1 MNQSNPLSPPIP
13 QNKNDKISWGNLFGS
28 SMSLAIYNA
37 ALKFT
42 GPLVVITS
50 DTLTATRLEDELNFF
65 NGDNSFS
72 ILTFPDW
79 ETLPYDTFSPHQDL
93 ISQRLHV
100 LSQLP
105 NLQRGI
111 VLVSLST
118 LMKRIAPRNYIEGN
132 SFTVKTGE
140 RINVDE
146 IRLRFTRCG
155 YQAVAQVISPGEFAV
170 RGSILD
176 VFPMGSDVPFRIDL
190 FDQDIDSIRTFDP
203 ENQRS
208 LDKIDEI
215 ALLPAREYP
224 LTEQAISLFRQNWR
238 NHFSGNPIHHSVYQS
253 VSDGLSA
260 PGIEYFLSLFFEQSA
275 TLFDYLPAHSVI
287 LRLGDLNSAG
297 ESFWTEIQERYEQR
311 RYDVTYPILPP
322 TEIFLNVSDIFYHA
336 NQFAQIFCEQDPITE
351 KAGSFNFATQPPPIC
366 LVDHKADDPLH
377 ALKTFLLNTQS
388 RILFCAESAGR
399 REALIDLLKS
409 GNINPTVVNSWS
421 DFLQN
426 QNRLN
431 LTIAPLE
438 MGLSLTDPAIII
450 FAETQLFGTQVLQ
463 QRRRK
468 QRTFDSDIIV
478 RNLAELN
485 IGAAVVHIDH
495 GVGRYQGLQILQVN
509 NYEAEYLTIEYAGGD
524 KLYVPVASLHY
535 ISRYSGTDLENAP
548 INRLGTDVWQ
558 KAKRQAAEQIKDVA
572 AELLDLYAIR
582 AARPGFKYQT
592 PDEQYRS
599 FSAAFPFEETPD
611 QQQAIQQVI
620 EDMVSAK
627 PMDRLICGDVGFGKT
642 EVAMRA
648 AFIAVQAGKQVAILV
663 PTTLLAQQH
672 FQNFSDRFAD
682 WPIRVEMLSRF
693 RSNAEQAKIITQ
705 LKEGKVDIIIGTHK
719 LLQPDIHF
727 KNLGLVIIDEE
738 HRFGVQQKEKLKQ
751 LRAEVDILTLT
762 ATPIPRTLN
771 MAMSSI
777 RDLSLIATPPAR
789 RLAIKTFVHMR
800 NDSLIREAILREILR
815 GGQVYFLH
823 NSVDTI
829 QPIAEELKQLVPEAR
844 IGVAH
849 GQMRERELEMIMK
862 DFYHHRFNVLVC
874 TTIIETGIDIPAAN
888 TIIMDRADKLGLA
901 QMHQLRGRVGRS
913 HHQAYAYLLT
923 PPPQAIT
930 TDAQKRL
937 DAISAL
943 EELGSG
949 FTLATHD
956 LEIRGAGELLG
967 EQQSGNIQAVGFSLY
982 MELLDRAI
990 HALKSGKEPELEK
1003 PLQIGA
1009 EIDLQIPA
1017 LIPTTYVPDP
1027 HTRLILYK
1035 RVANAQSN
1043 DELHEL
1049 QVEFIDRFGLLPDA
1063 VKNLFHI
1070 TNIKLLANPLGI
1082 HKIDANVSG
1091 GRIEFVPQPSI
1102 DPMKIIQLIQQ
1113 YPKRYKLDG
1122 PDRLRFY
1129 FEQTTAEKRF
1139 ENVEH
1144 ILNILK

>member
-1 MNQSNPLSPPIP
+1 
-13 QNKNDKISWGNLFGS
+13 
-28 SMSLAIYNA
+28 
-37 ALKFT
+37 
-42 GPLVVITS
+42 
-50 DTLTATRLEDELNFF
+50 
-65 NGDNSFS
+65 
-72 ILTFPDW
+72 
-79 ETLPYDTFSPHQDL
+79 
-93 ISQRLHV
+93 
-100 LSQLP
+100 
-105 NLQRGI
+105 
-111 VLVSLST
+111 
-118 LMKRIAPRNYIEGN
+118 MKRIAPLNYIDGN
-132 SFTVKTGE
+132 SFTLKTGE
-140 RINVDE
+140 RINLDE
-146 IRLRFTRCG
+146 MRHRFERCG
-155 YQAVAQVISPGEFAV
+155 YQCVAQVLSPGEFAV

-176 VFPMGSDVPFRIDL
+176 VYPMGSLMPYRIDL
-190 FDQDIDSIRTFDP
+190 FDQDVDSIRTFDP
-203 ENQRS
+203 DNQRS
-208 LDKIDEI
+208 LEKIDEI

-224 LTEQAISLFRQNWR
+224 LTEQSISLFRQNWR
-238 NHFSGNPIHHSVYQS
+238 DHFSGNPIHHTIYQS
-253 VSDGLSA
+253 VSDGHSA
-260 PGIEYFLSLFFEQSA
+260 PGIEYYLPLFFEKPA
-275 TLFDYLPAHSVI
+275 TFFDYLPSSSIIV
-287 LRLGDLNSAG
+287 RPGDLNTTG
-297 ESFWTEIQERYEQR
+297 DTFWTEIQERYEQR
-311 RYDVTYPILPP
+311 RYDVTHPIVTPS
-322 TEIFLNVSDIFYHA
+322 EIFLNTNEVFHNA
-336 NQFAQIFCEQDPITE
+336 NQFAQIFCHQDPLEE
-351 KAGSFNFATQPPPIC
+351 KPGHYNFATQPPPIC
-366 LVDHKADDPLH
+366 LVDHKANDPLI
-377 ALKTFLLNTQS
+377 AVKNYLANTKS
-388 RILFCAESAGR
+388 RVLFCAESAGR
-399 REALIDLLKS
+399 REALIELLKT
-409 GNINPTVVNSWS
+409 GEVYTTITHDWTE
-421 DFLQN
+421 FLNEQSSVC
-426 QNRLN
+426 

-438 MGLSLTDPAIII
+438 IGLALTDPLITL

-468 QRTFDSDIIV
+468 QRAFDSDIIV

-509 NYEAEYLTIEYAGGD
+509 NYEAEYLTLEYAGGD

-548 INRLGTDVWQ
+548 LNRLGSEQWQ
-558 KAKRQAAEQIKDVA
+558 KAKRQAAEQIQDVA

-592 PDEQYRS
+592 PDEQYRA

-611 QQQAIQQVI
+611 QQQAILQVV
-620 EDMVSAK
+620 EDMTSAK

-648 AFIAVQAGKQVAILV
+648 AFIAVQASKQVAILV

-672 FQNFSDRFAD
+672 YQNFTDRFAD
-682 WPIRVEMLSRF
+682 WPIRIEMLSRF
-693 RSNAEQAKIITQ
+693 RNSADQMNILKQ
-705 LKEGKVDIIIGTHK
+705 LKEGKMDIIIGTHK
-719 LLQPDIHF
+719 LLQSDVHF
-727 KNLGLVIIDEE
+727 HDLGLVIIDEE
-738 HRFGVQQKEKLKQ
+738 HRFGVQQKEKLKK

-771 MAMSSI
+771 MAMASI

-823 NSVDTI
+823 NAVETI
-829 QPIAEELKQLVPEAR
+829 QRIAEDLRTLVPEAR
-844 IGVAH
+844 IEVAH
-849 GQMRERELEMIMK
+849 GQMRERELEQVMK

-923 PPPQAIT
+923 PQQQAIT
-930 TDAQKRL
+930 PDAQKRL

-967 EQQSGNIQAVGFSLY
+967 EEQSGNIQAVGFSLY

-990 HALKSGKEPELEK
+990 HALKSGKEPDLEK
-1003 PLQIGA
+1003 PLQVGA

-1017 LIPTTYVPDP
+1017 LIPSTYVPDP

-1035 RVANAQSN
+1035 RIANAQS
-1043 DELHEL
+1043 DEELNEL

-1070 TNIKLLANPLGI
+1070 THLKLIANSLGI
-1082 HKIDANVSG
+1082 RKIDANVSG
-1091 GRIEFVPQPSI
+1091 GRLEFVPQPPI

-1113 YPKRYKLDG
+1113 YPNRYKLDG

-1129 FEQTTAEKRF
+1129 SEQNTNEKRF

-1144 ILNILK
+1144 LLKLLK